1 MFKKIAAISLSV
13 AALALGGCG
22 ATDGDAGATGKP
34 DMSKV
39 MFLRGVFTWWDAEE
53 EFRIK
58 RVDGDLYMAKAEL
71 VADGQPYDFKFADA
85 GWTSGKNCGY
95 KGKEDEVIELG
106 KKSKAN
112 CSSVFENFKFTPAED
127 GVYTFYIDF
136 GGADPIVS
144 VEKAK

>member
-1 MFKKIAAISLSV
+1 MFKKIAAIGVSV
-13 AALALGGCG
+13 AALSLGGCG
-22 ATDGDAGATGKP
+22 ATDGGDGAT
-34 DMSKV
+34 DMSKT

-58 RVDGDLYMAKAEL
+58 RVDGDLYKASAEL

-95 KGKEDEVIELG
+95 KSKEDETVEIG

-136 GGADPIVS
+136 GGEDPIVS